1 MHRYIYTY
9 IDAYIIHHKYRDKR
23 LQCLFM
29 GASTL
34 AAVFPMLSILNTDFY
49 PLNDKTK
56 GGMEGIYICVHI
68 YICIYIC
75 IYIYIYVYT

>member
-1 MHRYIYTY
+1 MYLHIYTDIDTY
-9 IDAYIIHHKYRDKR
+9 IMHHKHRDKR

-56 GGMEGIYICVHI
+56 GGMEGTNLYIYMYI
-68 YICIYIC
+68 YICI
-75 IYIYIYVYT
+75 